1 MKITLDLTDLVTRGE
16 LSQPEADRLKRLA
29 ARDTGSLAANILIGF
44 GIVVVACGA
53 GALIPTTFTAMV
65 IGALLLALGLALRL
79 TTGEQW
85 SVLAQT
91 CLVMGA
97 LALGAGIVAQW
108 NSLYVAYAVT
118 AGLAMAAAV
127 ARSGLLAALAVLALA
142 SCLGSSTDYVHATYV
157 LSVPEP
163 AISVGALSVLALGLY
178 LTSKRVP
185 AAYERVAIIAARTA
199 ILIVNIAFLVGSLW
213 GDVRAGL
220 SDSVFIVGW
229 AVAIVATGAWALW
242 ANRRWVVNV
251 AAVFGV
257 IHFYTQWFERLG
269 TTPTTV
275 LLGGLLMLAFGFGV
289 WTLNQRW
296 RGGATQPS
304 ATAAA

>member
-1 MKITLDLTDLVTRGE
+1 VKITLDLTELVARGE

-29 ARDTGSLAANILIGF
+29 AKDTGSLAANILIGF

-85 SVLAQT
+85 SVLAQI
-91 CLVMGA
+91 CLVLGA

-118 AGLAMAAAV
+118 LGLAIAAAV
-127 ARSGLLAALAVLALA
+127 ARSGLLAAIAVLALA
-142 SCLGSSTDYVHATYV
+142 SCLGSSTDYFHATYV

-163 AISVGALSVLALGLY
+163 AISVAVFSVLALGLY
-178 LTSKRVP
+178 LASKRVP
-185 AAYERVAIIAARTA
+185 AAYERVAIIASRAA
-199 ILIVNIAFLVGSLW
+199 ILIVNVAFLVGSLW
-213 GDVRAGL
+213 GDARAGL
-220 SDSVFIVGW
+220 SDVVFVVGW
-229 AVAIVATGAWALW
+229 AVAIVGTGAWAVW

-269 TTPTTV
+269 ATPTTV

-289 WTLNQRW
+289 WTLNRRW
-296 RGGATQPS
+296 RGRATPPA
-304 ATAAA
+304 ATASA